1 MGHETAAES
10 SVKTSAGVTTSD
22 QNELGRMANTDALAQ
37 LEKKFYERSDS
48 RERGVWKKRFERV
61 AKGKERG

>member
-1 MGHETAAES
+1 MGLMGPMGHETAAE

-48 RERGVWKKRFERV
+48 RERGV
-61 AKGKERG
+61 

>member
-1 MGHETAAES
+1 MGLMGPMGHETAAES
-10 SVKTSAGVTTSD
+10 VQTSAGVTTSD

-48 RERGVWKKRFERV
+48 RERGV
-61 AKGKERG
+61 